1 MRLWDFALDFYRR
14 EGVAMACLELQ
25 DRGNVDVNVLIHAL
39 WRTVIREETLE
50 QGDIEAADAHVA
62 AWREEVVLPL
72 RAIRRRLKSGPA
84 PAPDKATEKLRDR
97 VKAAELDA
105 EHIELDTLEA
115 IPAAA
120 SLSKTSDTR
129 QRAAAAVL
137 LVLEHFSPGQSELL
151 AHAIETLVDAI

>member
-62 AWREEVVLPL
+62 VWREEVVLPL

-84 PAPDKATEKLRDR
+84 PAPDKTTEKLRDR

-115 IPAAA
+115 MPAAA
-120 SLSKTSDTR
+120 SPSKTSDTR
-129 QRAAAAVL
+129 PRAGAAVL
-137 LVLEHFSPGQSELL
+137 LVLEHFSSGQSEPL
-151 AHAIETLVDAI
+151 AHAIETLIDAI

>member
-1 MRLWDFALDFYRR
+1 
-14 EGVAMACLELQ
+14 MACLELQ

-84 PAPDKATEKLRDR
+84 PAPDKTTEKLRDR

-105 EHIELDTLEA
+105 EYLELDTLEA
-115 IPAAA
+115 MPAAA
-120 SLSKTSDTR
+120 SPPKTSDTR
-129 QRAAAAVL
+129 QRAGAAVL

-151 AHAIETLVDAI
+151 AHAIENLIDAI